1 MHQVLFI
8 HPAPIDGRLGH
19 PHPLIIG
26 TQVAVVV
33 LLQGSFEHPQSC
45 RLPSSAEWPQV
56 GLRGRIEDRGGLW
69 SRTLGA
75 QCSGFALCVNGFRSH
90 LLLNLSFPI

>member
-8 HPAPIDGRLGH
+8 HPAPVDGRLGH

-56 GLRGRIEDRGGLW
+56 GLRGRIEDRGGG
-69 SRTLGA
+69 SGA
-75 QCSGFALCVNGFRSH
+75 GHWELSVQAL
-90 LLLNLSFPI
+90 LSVIMGSEVTCF